1 MTLRAQGGHDSMQD
15 ALHLASHA
23 LNASLN
29 LALGVAALFSLQ
41 QNNDSIICLI
51 SPLFVFCDVS
61 ETTRATK
68 KVDALWRVR
77 VCECACAC
85 MLVSAVFVRV
95 RFFVSVCGTC
105 SCHP

>member
-1 MTLRAQGGHDSMQD
+1 MQD
-15 ALHLASHA
+15 ALHLSSHA

-41 QNNDSIICLI
+41 QNNDSIMCLI
-51 SPLFVFCDVS
+51 SRLFVFCDVL